1 MNEATRELFEHLRV
15 DKIKKFISKFLLYQN
30 SGYFKDLS
38 NFEIKS
44 SGIKNLMRIKK
55 KFNDFNN
62 LINYRKDCYDGDEQ
76 NFVDPYPGFIN
87 IYDDFVLFCSKFK
100 IKYEADDRFWDYHD
114 DRDRYRYRYCF
125 SDWEDVA
132 EFIDD
137 DLLEL
142 RYMKKR
148 FGYLFFDD
156 FKYIKKI
163 NGRNAIFVN
172 KEDQFVCRK
181 PEEPTFH
188 GIDENEPIFNIDG
201 SINEKHYLN
210 TTIPMEDTERYEIK
224 FLDETDRGDPF
235 ITKDDKEQNEEV
247 KQTKNILKKIKLVK
261 PEIFNSDEFYEVLNS
276 KEFDNIELEK
286 DREKFY
292 EQVREI
298 VLCEKI

>member
-1 MNEATRELFEHLRV
+1 MYCRCNNESDWLMEMF
-15 DKIKKFISKFLLYQN
+15 KKGKCFI
-30 SGYFKDLS
+30 
-38 NFEIKS
+38 
-44 SGIKNLMRIKK
+44 
-55 KFNDFNN
+55 
-62 LINYRKDCYDGDEQ
+62 
-76 NFVDPYPGFIN
+76 
-87 IYDDFVLFCSKFK
+87 
-100 IKYEADDRFWDYHD
+100 
-114 DRDRYRYRYCF
+114 
-125 SDWEDVA
+125 DWEDVA

-148 FGYLFFDD
+148 FGYLFSDD

-188 GIDENEPIFNIDG
+188 GIDENEPIFNTDG

-210 TTIPMEDTERYEIK
+210 TTIPMEDTDEI
-224 FLDETDRGDPF
+224 DRDPF

-261 PEIFNSDEFYEVLNS
+261 PEIFNSYEFYEVLYS